1 MIKKIL
7 RKAQKEKKIKKNLQL
22 MKKLMDFVKLAM
34 TVNLMRHKTDDDG
47 GDDGD
52 KQLPLIIEAKLS

>member
-1 MIKKIL
+1 
-7 RKAQKEKKIKKNLQL
+7 